1 MRDTR
6 ATYPDRHP
14 APDVGYV
21 GPSDYLAWH
30 EYVPCLGGCG
40 MYVRHITDPTNPRIG
55 DACLDCH
62 LDALPCDGTCGIAA
76 DRHDYGSVDEDGEW
90 C

>member
-1 MRDTR
+1 
-6 ATYPDRHP
+6 
-14 APDVGYV
+14 
-21 GPSDYLAWH
+21 
-30 EYVPCLGGCG
+30 